1 MLSKRTYGKLDHIVI
16 RTAHRSDLP
25 ALEWGGEYSHFRLLY
40 RDIYQGVLRGEAVM
54 WVAELESVGV
64 IGQLFVQLI
73 ASRGELADGRRRAYL
88 YGFRI
93 KTDYRQQGLGGRML
107 DHVEEELSER
117 GYRWMNLNVAKDNVQ
132 ARRFYEKRGYHVIA
146 SEPGRWSYIDD
157 RGHRLQVNEPA
168 WRMEKDLVDRRD
180 C

>member
-1 MLSKRTYGKLDHIVI
+1 LYSHRTSQLLERVVI
-16 RTAHRSDLP
+16 RTAQRSDLP
-25 ALEWGGEYSHFRLLY
+25 ALEWDGEYSHFRLLY
-40 RDIYQGVLRGEAVM
+40 RDIYQGVLRGDAVM
-54 WVAELESVGV
+54 WVAESDSVGV

-73 ASRGELADGRRRAYL
+73 ASRVELADGRRRAYL

-93 KTDYRQQGLGGRML
+93 KTAYRKQGLGGRML

-117 GYRWMNLNVAKDNVQ
+117 GYRLMNLNVAKDNVQ
-132 ARRFYEKRGYHVIA
+132 ARRFYENRGYHVIA

-157 RGHRLQVNEPA
+157 RGHRQQVNEPA
-168 WRMEKDLVDRRD
+168 WRMEKDLLGYKV